1 MQKLFNRTAG
11 KYIAMLFIGA
21 RAKQFHKGM
30 YSNMGKNKQPYVLYK
45 QIKCI

>member
-11 KYIAMLFIGA
+11 KYIAMLFVGA

-30 YSNMGKNKQPYVLYK
+30 TPTWVKINNHMFFISK
-45 QIKCI
+45 